1 MGKENYGLT
10 YADFWHGDCTQGE
23 LRVKILLVEDDTVL
37 AEALVRALSAEHYAV
52 DVATDGQMGWGLASV
67 SSYDLILLDVM
78 LPKLDGISLCRR
90 LRSHGIQT
98 SILLLTAQDDSQSK
112 VLGLDAGAD
121 DYVTKPFNLAELL
134 ARIRALQRRES
145 VTLLPVLT
153 WEALSLDPST
163 REVTHQG
170 KPIYLRP
177 REYDLLELFLRN
189 PQRVF
194 SRGAIL
200 DHLWSFEGSP
210 GEETI
215 TAHIK
220 GLRQHLKAAG
230 VRHDP
235 IETVYGIGYR
245 LHAENLALTPQVAQ
259 QANMATTA
267 VWERAKQRLNKRI
280 SVIEKATSA
289 GVTNTLAE
297 DLRQQAETEAH
308 KLAGS
313 LGMFNFD
320 RGSKLAQKAEQAF
333 QNWPTLPDH
342 ERTQLTDLIGQL
354 RQTVQRAVHSDTPTL
369 FYPKPATPQGNALL
383 SHAAYLLVV
392 TSDEDFQTE
401 CASALANVAKDWTL
415 QCQADP
421 VVARTLL
428 SQQRPDVVLLDLTAA
443 VDQNKVRLTP
453 DMVTLLAEL
462 QALTP
467 SVPVLLR
474 TDQDSLLD
482 RVKASRLG
490 GRGFIPSTVPA
501 AAMIDTVIDLW
512 MRAHTD
518 TAKVLVVDDDPQILE
533 AVEQLL
539 KPWGLKVFTLV
550 DPRLF
555 WDVFNEIQPD
565 VLVLDVEMPYIDGL
579 ALCQVVRSDL
589 QWCHIP
595 ILFLTAHADA
605 STKHQVFEVG
615 ADDYIS
621 KPIVGPELITRIL
634 NRLERSRL
642 SQSQIEIDA
651 LTRLAN
657 RRHAIQTITQLL
669 DRGQQHHQPV
679 CIAMLAVDDLDTI
692 NRHHGYEVGDKVLV
706 HFAHLLHQTFVGDDV
721 VGRWG
726 GRLFIVA
733 MYGLR
738 GDEGMQRLRSV
749 RKQLRQVP
757 LQCLGDTQQPFINF
771 SAGLAAYPSKNE
783 ELSDDWPVGNYSTL
797 VIEAIKRLDRVQP
810 GHSLSV

>member
-1 MGKENYGLT
+1 M
-10 YADFWHGDCTQGE
+10 
-23 LRVKILLVEDDTVL
+23 KILLVEDDTVV

-52 DVATDGQMGWGLASV
+52 DVATDGQTGWDLASV

-90 LRSHGIQT
+90 LRAHGTQA

-163 REVTHQG
+163 REVTYQG

-220 GLRQHLKAAG
+220 GLRQHLKVADVG
-230 VRHDP
+230 HDP

-245 LHAENLALTPQVAQ
+245 LHAETSVLTPQAAQ
-259 QANMATTA
+259 QANAATMA
-267 VWERAKQRLNKRI
+267 VWERAKQRLNQRI

-289 GVTNTLAE
+289 GATDTLAE

-320 RGSKLAQKAEQAF
+320 RGSKLAQKAERAF
-333 QNWPTLPDH
+333 QNWPQLPDY
-342 ERTQLTDLIGQL
+342 ERTQLADLIGQL

-369 FYPKPATPQGNALL
+369 FYPKPATPQGNALS

-392 TSDEDFQTE
+392 SSDADFQAD
-401 CASALANVAKDWTL
+401 CASALTNIAKDWTL
-415 QCQADP
+415 QRQADP

-428 SQQRPDVVLLDLTAA
+428 SRQRPDVVLLDLATAA
-443 VDQNKVRLTP
+443 EQTVGQHIVRLTP
-453 DMVTLLAEL
+453 DMVTFLGEL

-467 SVPVLLR
+467 PVPVLLR

-501 AAMIDTVIDLW
+501 AAVIDAVMDLW
-512 MRAHTD
+512 MRSHTD
-518 TAKVLVVDDDPQILE
+518 MARVLVVDDDPQLLE
-533 AVEQLL
+533 AVGQLL

-565 VLVLDVEMPYIDGL
+565 VLVLDVEMPHVDGL

-589 QWCHIP
+589 QWCHMP
-595 ILFLTAHADA
+595 ILFLTAHTDA
-605 STKHQVFEVG
+605 GTKHQVFEVG

-621 KPIVGPELITRIL
+621 KPIVGPELVTRIL

-642 SQSQIEIDA
+642 TQSQIEIDT
-651 LTRLAN
+651 LTRLPN

-669 DRGQQHHQPV
+669 DRGQQQRQPV
-679 CIAMLAVDDLDTI
+679 CMAMLAIDELDHI
-692 NRHHGYEVGDKVLV
+692 NRQYGYEVGDKVLV
-706 HFAHLLHQTFVGDDV
+706 HLAHLLHQTFVGDDV
-721 VGRWG
+721 VGRWA

-733 MYGLR
+733 MYGL
-738 GDEGMQRLRSV
+738 GVDQGKQRLQSV
-749 RKQLRQVP
+749 RQQLHQVSLP
-757 LQCLGDTQQPFINF
+757 ALAQTSINF
-771 SAGLAAYPSKNE
+771 RAGLAAYPPE
-783 ELSDDWPVGNYSTL
+783 DAELADNWPVGNYSAL
-797 VIEAIKRLDRVQP
+797 VREAIKRLDRAQP
-810 GHSLSV
+810 GVSV